1 VKLVISEATF
11 AAPEHGHARP
21 EQKHTPAKASY
32 ASPFQAAVSHSAIW
46 AAACLLCSPSCIRQ
60 LCVYHTNFSGSV
72 WYPTHSFSVWES
84 ERANSMAPVMSMLTM
99 TQTDI
104 IAL

>member
-32 ASPFQAAVSHSAIW
+32 AGPFQATASHSAIW
-46 AAACLLCSPSCIRQ
+46 AGAYLLCSTSRACILV
-60 LCVYHTNFSGSV
+60 LCHFERPAFFGEIRIPLLTNKQNKKELFV
-72 WYPTHSFSVWES
+72 P
-84 ERANSMAPVMSMLTM
+84 
-99 TQTDI
+99 
-104 IAL
+104 